1 VSDSNYERLTAQ
13 DSSFVLS
20 EGPGT
25 HMHVS
30 VVAFFETAPLRV
42 PSGGLDIE
50 RLRAY
55 LESRLHRMP
64 HYRQRLQFTPI
75 EHHPIWVDDLHFNLR
90 YHVRHT
96 ALPSPGS
103 ERQLKQLAGRIL
115 SQQLDYEKPLWE
127 IWFVEGL
134 EGDRFAML
142 AKVHHCMADGITGA
156 SLMTELLSASPD
168 EKVEHGP
175 HWEPMTP
182 PGRLELAVDEIG
194 RAASVPIAALRAVRD
209 GLRQPRKTAAMVA
222 ESAMALWQALS
233 AGSHIPPDMPFNRP
247 TGTHR
252 RVDWCA
258 LDLAEIKDVK
268 KHLNGTVNDVV
279 LTIATGAMRRFLMKR
294 HVALADLDFRVLV
307 PVNMRRDSADRDS
320 ANRVSAWFIRLP
332 VAERDP
338 LAQFAAVKAEARQL
352 RRSKAAEGIDLVMRF
367 ADWSGW
373 DLLAASVTRL
383 ASAVH
388 LYNMV
393 VTNVPGP
400 RVPLYLL
407 GAKLKDVYPQ
417 VPLFVNQGLSIAV
430 MSYSGKV
437 YFGLTGDWDLV
448 PDLAV
453 LAHAIDSS
461 FGELKVAAEAG

>member
-1 VSDSNYERLTAQ
+1 
-13 DSSFVLS
+13 
-20 EGPGT
+20 
-25 HMHVS
+25 
-30 VVAFFETAPLRV
+30 
-42 PSGGLDIE
+42 
-50 RLRAY
+50 
-55 LESRLHRMP
+55 
-64 HYRQRLQFTPI
+64 
-75 EHHPIWVDDLHFNLR
+75 
-90 YHVRHT
+90 
-96 ALPSPGS
+96 
-103 ERQLKQLAGRIL
+103 
-115 SQQLDYEKPLWE
+115 
-127 IWFVEGL
+127 
-134 EGDRFAML
+134 
-142 AKVHHCMADGITGA
+142 
-156 SLMTELLSASPD
+156 
-168 EKVEHGP
+168 
-175 HWEPMTP
+175 
-182 PGRLELAVDEIG
+182 
-194 RAASVPIAALRAVRD
+194 
-209 GLRQPRKTAAMVA
+209 
-222 ESAMALWQALS
+222 MALWQALS